1 MTASLEQASVDPA
14 AWLADPR
21 RRASGSDA
29 PQPDGAPL
37 MDIPMTAFRRTAD
50 SPVPLGADR
59 RAPIEAP
66 LRGLFELPEAK
77 VYFDASAYALPPRT
91 VAAAAIAGATLRTQ
105 PWRITGRAL
114 EAQAEEIRLLAA
126 RLINAGPDDIALVR
140 STSYGVATAA
150 LNLPLAAGEAI
161 LVIDGEHP
169 SQVYPWLDLA
179 TRRGGTVE
187 EVRPG
192 AGETRTEAIM
202 GRLVASGRP
211 RVAILAL
218 TPVQWAD
225 GELLDLDRVCAAAR
239 RHGARLVLDA
249 TQALGVLPIDV
260 EQLKPDFLIS
270 AFHKWLLG
278 PQGFAI
284 LYAAPEHQQGRP
296 LDHHAH
302 ARAIDRYAP
311 PAAPSEPPFLAGAR
325 RYDAGQRADMVA
337 MPMAIAGLGFV
348 LEQGVAAIR
357 AHVARVTQAVAE
369 QAADLGFTTWEAS
382 RRAPHILGLRP
393 PPGATA
399 NEIGAT
405 LLAEG
410 VHLSA
415 RQGLLRVSPYLF
427 NDAGDV
433 SRLLSALAAA
443 APRSSLRP

>member
-1 MTASLEQASVDPA
+1 MTALRA
-14 AWLADPR
+14 AGDQTFLGARKRSPIAAPF
-21 RRASGSDA
+21 RALFDL
-29 PQPDGAPL
+29 PDG
-37 MDIPMTAFRRTAD
+37 
-50 SPVPLGADR
+50 
-59 RAPIEAP
+59 
-66 LRGLFELPEAK
+66 K

-91 VAAAAIAGATLRTQ
+91 VAEAAIAGATLRTQ
-105 PWRITGRAL
+105 PWRVTGKAL
-114 EAQAEEIRLLAA
+114 EAQAEEIRALAA
-126 RLINAGPDDIALVR
+126 RLINASPGDIALVR

-150 LNLPLAAGEAI
+150 LNLPLAPGEAI

-179 TRRGGTVE
+179 SRHGGTVE
-187 EVRPG
+187 EVRASEG
-192 AGETRTEAIM
+192 GTRSEAIIT
-202 GRLVASGRP
+202 RLAAPDRP

-225 GELLDLDRVCAAAR
+225 GELLDLDAVFAAAR
-239 RHGARLVLDA
+239 RHGARVVLDA

-260 EQLKPDFLIS
+260 QRLKPDFLIS

-284 LYAAPEHQQGRP
+284 LYAAPEHQHGRP

-311 PAAPSEPPFLAGAR
+311 PGAPSEPPFLAGAR

-348 LEQGVAAIR
+348 LAHGVEGVR
-357 AHVARVTQAVAE
+357 AHVARVTSAVAE
-369 QAADLGFTTWEAS
+369 QAADLGFSSWEAG

-393 PPGATA
+393 PPGASA
-399 NEIGAT
+399 GEIGAK

-427 NDAGDV
+427 NDESDV
-433 SRLLSALAAA
+433 ARLVSALAAV